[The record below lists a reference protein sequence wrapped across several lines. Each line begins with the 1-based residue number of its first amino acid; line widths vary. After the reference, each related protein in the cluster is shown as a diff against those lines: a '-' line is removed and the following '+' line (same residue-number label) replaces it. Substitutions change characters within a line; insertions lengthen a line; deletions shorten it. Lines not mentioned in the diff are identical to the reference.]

1 MPLLSTDYKKLH
13 IPVMVDEVLQIL
25 NIKDDGIYVDA
36 TVGCGGHS
44 KEILKKLGEKGRLI
58 GFDRDANA
66 IEYASKILN
75 DSRVILRQARFSQ
88 IEEVLV
94 NLGIKE
100 IDGILFDFGVSML
113 QLKDFSRGF
122 SFHSDERL
130 DMRMDQTT
138 ELTAWDVV
146 NRYSE
151 QRLLQI
157 LRDYGDEPFAR
168 KIAREIVKQRGK
180 KTIDTCRE
188 LADLV
193 SKIVLRRG
201 KTHPATQTFQAIRI
215 EVNKEFD
222 ELKEGLKQGINVL
235 KVGGRICLIS
245 YHSGEDRIVKNFL
258 KEEEKKGVLKIL
270 TKKPIFPSLD
280 EVSKNLASRS
290 ARLRG
295 GEKLCIE

>member
-1 MPLLSTDYKKLH
+1 MPLLSTDYKKVH
-13 IPVMVDEVLQIL
+13 IPVMVDEVLQIF

-44 KEILKKLGEKGRLI
+44 LEILKRLGEIGKLI
-58 GFDRDANA
+58 GFDRDPDA
-66 IEYASKILN
+66 IEHAREVLK
-75 DSRVILRQARFSQ
+75 DSRVILVKARFSQ
-88 IEEVLV
+88 IKKELYEI
-94 NLGIKE
+94 GIKE

-122 SFHSDERL
+122 SFHSNERL

-157 LRDYGDEPFAR
+157 FRDYGDEPFAK

-180 KTIDTCRE
+180 KAIDTCKE
-188 LADLV
+188 LADLI
-193 SKIVLRRG
+193 SKIVPRRG
-201 KTHPATQTFQAIRI
+201 RTHPATQTFQAIRI
-215 EVNKEFD
+215 EVNREFD
-222 ELKEGLKQGINVL
+222 ELKEGLKQALNLL
-235 KVGGRICLIS
+235 KNGGRICLIS

-258 KEEEKKGVLKIL
+258 REEEKKGTIKIL

-280 EVSKNLASRS
+280 EVSKNPASRS

-295 GEKLCIE
+295 GEKLCTE